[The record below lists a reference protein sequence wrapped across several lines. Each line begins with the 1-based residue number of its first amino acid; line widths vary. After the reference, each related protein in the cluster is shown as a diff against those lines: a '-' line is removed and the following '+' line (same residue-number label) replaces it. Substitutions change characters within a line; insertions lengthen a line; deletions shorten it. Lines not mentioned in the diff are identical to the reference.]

1 MCPKTQLTILP
12 LPSGSPSPPSI
23 PPAPRAALAEHTE
36 PSRIHAALTSSF
48 QAGLQLPGAPRT
60 PRRCFLL
67 FSPRCPPCPHP
78 LCPLPC
84 PHHRQTPDM
93 MQKRKIRRHRHL
105 FCMRALT
112 RVLWHPKTVP
122 AVRSSAEQGSG
133 NPAGQR
139 GQELSSRAG
148 STGRGRRNTRECGEE
163 QKNYLRRGKRRARL
177 AGGVTAWPQPG
188 VCSRGGS
195 VD

>member
-1 MCPKTQLTILP
+1 MCLTGEHASHGSPPSFGIP
-12 LPSGSPSPPSI
+12 LPSEHPPSSPRCPGRAHRAQQDPRCPHLI
-23 PPAPRAALAEHTE
+23 LPSRAAAPR
-36 PSRIHAALTSSF
+36 SS
-48 QAGLQLPGAPRT
+48 PHSPT
-60 PRRCFLL
+60 L

-84 PHHRQTPDM
+84 PHHRQTPDT

-112 RVLWHPKTVP
+112 RVPWHPKTVP
-122 AVRSSAEQGSG
+122 AARSSAEQGSG

-177 AGGVTAWPQPG
+177 AGDVTAWPQPG